1 VTLGDDSEK
10 GLVLLQGLAMGLRG
24 NGEDGVEGVE
34 NVFVESPKW
43 ILALKTTFCKRVSGP
58 KAKRNKSFSEGTCM
72 RIKPI
77 ILAAFSGSKLLSLV
91 SSMLVIS

>member
-43 ILALKTTFCKRVSGP
+43 ILALKTTFCKIVHD
-58 KAKRNKSFSEGTCM
+58 CL
-72 RIKPI
+72 
-77 ILAAFSGSKLLSLV
+77 ILLFVEFL
-91 SSMLVIS
+91 I